1 MIDFEH
7 TAFTYDGETSVLSD
21 INLHVAAGEFVCVLG
36 GNGSGKSTLAKHIN
50 ALLVPDAGRVVVMGS
65 DTSDE
70 ECTYLIRSNAGMV
83 FQNPDDQLVASLIE
97 NDVAF
102 GPENL
107 GVAPDELQRRVSA
120 ALEEVGLVGFDK
132 KETSALSGGQ
142 KQRVAIAGVLA
153 MNPKILI
160 LDEAS
165 AMLDPRG
172 RKGLLRV
179 CKTLHE
185 RGMTIVMITHFMEE
199 AALADR
205 VVVLDAGHI
214 ACVGTPEEVLTR
226 TDLLTQLNLEVPF
239 ACKLSMA
246 LQAAGVA
253 VPTQVDEARL
263 AGTLE
268 TLIEVRAPAVRP
280 AGDVAEAH
288 GPQQEPETQAAQAG
302 APESNLEPLITF
314 ENVSYTYDPV
324 ANKKKAKARAAKA
337 EPAAQVADWGNKP
350 DALLALDAINF
361 TLYTGEFLGIAGH
374 TGSGKS
380 TLIQHMNG
388 LLHPTR
394 GRVLVGGVDIAD
406 KKAAAAARKNVGV
419 VFQYPE
425 HQLFAASVYEDVA
438 FGPRNLGLGEQDM
451 DARVRQALGAVDLD
465 YTTLRDKSPFELSG
479 GQQRRVAFAGVLA
492 MRPQTL
498 ILDEPMAGLDP
509 AARQEFLKLIAKL
522 HESGL
527 TIVMVSH
534 NMDDLA
540 QLSSRILVLKEGAQF
555 ALDIPQ
561 AIFLRGEELRAIGLG
576 VPAAQ
581 RMADTLREAG
591 LGLATD
597 LLFDTASLT
606 RALAALPKAS
616 L

>member
-1 MIDFEH
+1 M
-7 TAFTYDGETSVLSD
+7 
-21 INLHVAAGEFVCVLG
+21 
-36 GNGSGKSTLAKHIN
+36 
-50 ALLVPDAGRVVVMGS
+50 
-65 DTSDE
+65 
-70 ECTYLIRSNAGMV
+70 
-83 FQNPDDQLVASLIE
+83 
-97 NDVAF
+97 
-102 GPENL
+102 
-107 GVAPDELQRRVSA
+107 
-120 ALEEVGLVGFDK
+120 
-132 KETSALSGGQ
+132 
-142 KQRVAIAGVLA
+142 
-153 MNPKILI
+153 
-160 LDEAS
+160 
-165 AMLDPRG
+165 
-172 RKGLLRV
+172 
-179 CKTLHE
+179 
-185 RGMTIVMITHFMEE
+185 
-199 AALADR
+199 
-205 VVVLDAGHI
+205 
-214 ACVGTPEEVLTR
+214 
-226 TDLLTQLNLEVPF
+226 
-239 ACKLSMA
+239 
-246 LQAAGVA
+246 
-253 VPTQVDEARL
+253 
-263 AGTLE
+263 
-268 TLIEVRAPAVRP
+268 
-280 AGDVAEAH
+280 
-288 GPQQEPETQAAQAG
+288 
-302 APESNLEPLITF
+302 
-314 ENVSYTYDPV
+314 
-324 ANKKKAKARAAKA
+324 
-337 EPAAQVADWGNKP
+337 
-350 DALLALDAINF
+350 
-361 TLYTGEFLGIAGH
+361 GIAGH

-406 KKAAAAARKNVGV
+406 KKAAATARKNVGV

-522 HESGL
+522 HEGGL

>member
-263 AGTLE
+263 AGSLE
-268 TLIEVRAPAVRP
+268 TLIEVRAAAGQP
-280 AGDVAEAH
+280 AGAASEAH
-288 GPQQEPETQAAQAG
+288 GTQQEPKRKLRRQARPKATW
-302 APESNLEPLITF
+302 SRLSLLKTF
-314 ENVSYTYDPV
+314 LTPMT
-324 ANKKKAKARAAKA
+324 
-337 EPAAQVADWGNKP
+337 PW
-350 DALLALDAINF
+350 
-361 TLYTGEFLGIAGH
+361 
-374 TGSGKS
+374 
-380 TLIQHMNG
+380 
-388 LLHPTR
+388 PTR
-394 GRVLVGGVDIAD
+394 KRLRRAPP
-406 KKAAAAARKNVGV
+406 K
-419 VFQYPE
+419 
-425 HQLFAASVYEDVA
+425 
-438 FGPRNLGLGEQDM
+438 RN
-451 DARVRQALGAVDLD
+451 
-465 YTTLRDKSPFELSG
+465 P
-479 GQQRRVAFAGVLA
+479 QRRWRTGATSP
-492 MRPQTL
+492 MRFWHLMPS
-498 ILDEPMAGLDP
+498 ISPY
-509 AARQEFLKLIAKL
+509 
-522 HESGL
+522 
-527 TIVMVSH
+527 
-534 NMDDLA
+534 
-540 QLSSRILVLKEGAQF
+540 
-555 ALDIPQ
+555 IPGNFW
-561 AIFLRGEELRAIGLG
+561 ASPDTPDRGNPR
-576 VPAAQ
+576 
-581 RMADTLREAG
+581 
-591 LGLATD
+591 
-597 LLFDTASLT
+597 
-606 RALAALPKAS
+606 
-616 L
+616 